1 MPVYRKSAHCVFV
14 CDYHIVLPT
23 KYRRNILN
31 EGVLAYIKLKLK
43 EINKY
48 HPDIV
53 FKEVNHDHDHIHLL
67 VSIPPQRSVGSV
79 VRIVKANT
87 ARELKAKFP
96 FLKKTYWGTESIWSS
111 GYFVSTVGINED
123 IIKQYIENQGKEDAG
138 QAKLE
143 LKWYPVRKLGEV
155 HS

>member
-1 MPVYRKSAHCVFV
+1 M
-14 CDYHIVLPT
+14 
-23 KYRRNILN
+23 
-31 EGVLAYIKLKLK
+31 AYIKLKLK

-53 FKEVNHDHDHIHLL
+53 FKEVNHDHIHLL

-87 ARELKAKFP
+87 ARELKAKFS

-123 IIKQYIENQGKEDAG
+123 VIKQYIENQGKEDVG

-143 LKWYPVRKLGEV
+143 LK
-155 HS
+155 